1 MKFIAD
7 AMLGR
12 LARWLRLM
20 GLDTLYYADIRDSE
34 LLMLAKGQERIILT
48 RDTGILKRGI
58 EGCVLIESEDP
69 FEQLE
74 QVFRQLR
81 PGTPREMRC
90 ANCNGALEAVPKEDV
105 ADSVPEYVY
114 LNHSRFL
121 RCTGC
126 GNIYWEGSQYLNIKS
141 RMDEILKGREAAR
154 RADGP

>member
-20 GLDTLYYADIRDSE
+20 GFDTLYFADISDRE
-34 LLMLAKGQERIILT
+34 LLRLAKAQERLILT
-48 RDTGILKRGI
+48 RDTGILKRDI
-58 EGCVLIESEDP
+58 EGCVLIESDDP

-74 QVFRQLR
+74 QVLSQLHPEP
-81 PGTPREMRC
+81 PGRMRC
-90 ANCNGALEAVPKEDV
+90 ANCNGTLAEVPSKDEV

-114 LNHSRFL
+114 LNHSHFL

-126 GNIYWEGSQYLNIKS
+126 GNIYWEGSQYLKIRDK
-141 RMDEILKGREAAR
+141 MHEILKSPGGGENRW
-154 RADGP
+154 P